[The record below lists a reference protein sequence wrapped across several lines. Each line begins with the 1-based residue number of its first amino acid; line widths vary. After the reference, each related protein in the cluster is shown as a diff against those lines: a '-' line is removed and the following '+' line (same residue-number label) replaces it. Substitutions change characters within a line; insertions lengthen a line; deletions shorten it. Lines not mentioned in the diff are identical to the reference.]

1 LENTK
6 VVWSMVATI
15 GTTESATTVLSTSTS
30 TSSSASASAAL
41 FGTITLGGGN
51 TRGASGSGS
60 RVLGRRARV
69 NFLCLCT
76 R

>member
-41 FGTITLGGGN
+41 FGTIT
-51 TRGASGSGS
+51 RGASGSGS